1 MFVFNFYNSAQFII
15 EKEKVIKNILPKMR
29 KTLDDLHLV
38 KNTEEIQSQIENKEI
53 IIKSLKYYYTI

>member
-15 EKEKVIKNILPKMR
+15 EKENVIKNILPKMR

-38 KNTEEIQSQIENKEI
+38 ENTEEIQSQIENKEI

>member
-15 EKEKVIKNILPKMR
+15 EKENVIKNILPKLI
-29 KTLDDLHLV
+29 KTLKDLHLV
-38 KNTEEIQSQIENKEI
+38 ENTDENQSQIEKKII